1 MALYIL
7 EMKNRKY
14 IFTKRIICT
23 PILHFREMKYW
34 PLDDYKV
41 NNSAHLHITR
51 NLLLVQ
57 NPLIH
62 KNIVSIPTL
71 ARIRH
76 KDTNRDKM
84 RRDAPYA
91 VGYVTLVLQ
100 IFEVIVSLVH

>member
-1 MALYIL
+1 M
-7 EMKNRKY
+7 
-14 IFTKRIICT
+14 
-23 PILHFREMKYW
+23 LHFREMKFL

-57 NPLIH
+57 NPLTH
-62 KNIVSIPTL
+62 KNIISIPTL

-84 RRDAPYA
+84 RGDAPYVVA
-91 VGYVTLVLQ
+91 YVTLVLQ
-100 IFEVIVSLVH
+100 TF